1 MDGVWALSGG
11 IASGKS
17 TVASMI
23 EARGGIVIDADD
35 IAREVVEVGTPG
47 LQEVV
52 EHFGDDVLHP
62 DGQLNREALGARI
75 FGDETARTTLN
86 RILHPKIFVRS
97 MERMQEASEGDR
109 RPIFYDAA
117 LLVESESYKN
127 FHGLVI
133 VAADPEIQRQRLM
146 QRNDLSEDEAQQRI
160 DAQLPIEEKVR
171 VADHVI
177 WNNTTLE
184 SLEKQVDNLLKTLE
198 TQTET
203 KEETIHD

>member
-1 MDGVWALSGG
+1 MADIWGLSGG

-35 IAREVVEVGTPG
+35 IAREVVEPGTPG

-52 EHFGDDVLHP
+52 EYFGKDILHP
-62 DGQLNREALGARI
+62 DGQLNREALGERI
-75 FGDETARTTLN
+75 FGDEGARTKLN
-86 RILHPKIFVRS
+86 SILHPKILVQS
-97 MERMQEASEGDR
+97 MKHMEAARAGKR

-117 LLVESESYKN
+117 LLVEGGSYKN

-133 VAADPEIQRQRLM
+133 VAADADTQKERLM
-146 QRNDLSEDEAQQRI
+146 RRNNLSADEAQQRI
-160 DAQLPIEEKVR
+160 DAQLPIEEKIR

-184 SLEKQVDNLLKTLE
+184 ELEAQVDNLLDTLKSKSPE
-198 TQTET
+198 
-203 KEETIHD
+203 DGDAND